1 MIKKLQALK
10 AKKGF
15 TLVELVVVI
24 AIIGVLAAILVP
36 TMIGVVQDSNITSAD
51 SLAKTIRTNADTF
64 LTKADTA
71 KQTLRGSDKMITL
84 KIGVGQAASVDG
96 TATVDAGKWD
106 VATPEGGD
114 GDIQFGSKG
123 DKYYFSSTG
132 QTDPDKNTCFDLY
145 MADVVRDF
153 KAGHIEIFIKNNSV
167 IGVIVVPGGAAADV
181 TNCGFEIDDSDP
193 AKNVWTTQEA
203 TWTGNKGGVGKD
215 NIIIGTAPKI
225 QHKTGTTTAGGNA
238 GKT

>member
-71 KQTLRGSDKMITL
+71 KQTLRGSDAMITL
-84 KIGVGQAASVDG
+84 KIGVGQTAATEEAAVE
-96 TATVDAGKWD
+96 AGKWD
-106 VATPEGGD
+106 VGTPEGGD
-114 GDIQFGSKG
+114 GTIQFGSKG

-132 QTDPDKNTCFDLY
+132 VTNPDKNTCFDLY

-167 IGVIVVPGGAAADV
+167 IGVIVVPGGAAEDV
-181 TNCGFEIDDSDP
+181 TNCGFIIDDSDP

-225 QHKTGTTTAGGNA
+225 QHVASST
-238 GKT
+238 

>member
-84 KIGVGQAASVDG
+84 KIGVGQQATADG
-96 TATVDAGKWD
+96 TTSDEAGKWY
-106 VATPEGGD
+106 VAAPEGGEETV
-114 GDIQFGSKG
+114 QFGSKG

-132 QTDPDKNTCFDLY
+132 VTNPDKNTCFDLY
-145 MADVVRDF
+145 MADIIRDF
-153 KAGHIEIFIKNNSV
+153 KAGHIEIFIKKNAV
-167 IGVIVVPGGAAADV
+167 IGVIVVPGGSVDDV
-181 TNCGFEIDDSDP
+181 TNCGLTFADDTDS
-193 AKNVWTTQEA
+193 AKSIWTTQEG
-203 TWTGNKGGVGKD
+203 TWAGSKGGVGKD

-225 QHKTGTTTAGGNA
+225 QHVASST
-238 GKT
+238 